1 MAESPGETGADH
13 GLHPDGGAILPLDFI
28 RLLFSSM
35 STADLCASACACRSW
50 QSVSLEEWPV
60 RARQRWLHGWA
71 RTQWQELLQQGRHL
85 RVYSERHKVGGG
97 WGHHA
102 QCSAAVPPGTLVAHT
117 AQCHRGEW
125 WGGQRASSCTMQCC
139 GASGAPT
146 YRGLCCGLR
155 ADRCRGNPGAGRH
168 GLAAQEGGCTGD
180 TAVP

>member
-1 MAESPGETGADH
+1 MADASGVAAAGH

-35 STADLCASACACRSW
+35 TTADLCASACACRSW

-60 RARQRWLHGWA
+60 RARQRWLHGWS

-85 RVYSERHKVGGG
+85 QVYSERHKVGGG
-97 WGHHA
+97 MGSSRTV
-102 QCSAAVPPGTLVAHT
+102 QCCSASGTL
-117 AQCHRGEW
+117 
-125 WGGQRASSCTMQCC
+125 
-139 GASGAPT
+139 T
-146 YRGLCCGLR
+146 YRGLCSGLR

-180 TAVP
+180 AAAP

>member
-1 MAESPGETGADH
+1 MAESSGETGADH

-117 AQCHRGEW
+117 AQCHRGER
-125 WGGQRASSCTMQCC
+125 WGGQRASSCTVQCC

-146 YRGLCCGLR
+146 Y
-155 ADRCRGNPGAGRH
+155 
-168 GLAAQEGGCTGD
+168 
-180 TAVP
+180 